1 MSVEMISLV
10 LNHSRS
16 EGRAKVVL
24 IGIANHHG
32 DNGAWPSIATLAKY
46 ANSSERSVK
55 RDIKYLQELGELV
68 VEPQGGEGK
77 SQYKTNKY
85 WISISGVTDG
95 AIRGDRV
102 GKSGVTILAHETSI
116 EPYITIYAQF
126 EEFWNVYPRKVSK
139 RAALKAFE
147 SALARSSFDE
157 ILAGAIRFGN
167 DRNLP
172 EPEFIPH
179 PTTWLNGD
187 RWLDG
192 PLPERKK
199 TREELQAEWDLAE
212 QERKARVAEA
222 QKERERIYDEQM
234 AKVQAAPPKFCEHDK
249 IVWNCRLCKSV

>member
-10 LNHSRS
+10 LNYSRA

-32 DNGAWPSIATLAKY
+32 YNGAWPSIATLAKY

-55 RDIKYLQELGELV
+55 RDLKYLQDLGEIV
-68 VEPQGGEGK
+68 VESQGGEGK

-102 GKSGVTILAHETSI
+102 GKPGVTILAHKTLI
-116 EPYITIYAQF
+116 KPNITIYAQF
-126 EEFWNVYPRKVSK
+126 EQFWNVYPRKVSK
-139 RAALKAFE
+139 RAALKSFE
-147 SALARSSFDE
+147 NALSRSSFDE
-157 ILAGAIRFGN
+157 ILAGAVKYAT
-167 DRNLP
+167 DKNLP
-172 EPEFIPH
+172 DKEFVPH

-187 RWLDG
+187 RWFDG

-199 TREELQAEWDLAE
+199 TREELEVEWSIIE
-212 QERKARVAEA
+212 NKRKEKAKEL
-222 QKERERIYDEQM
+222 QKKQQLEFAEREALVKAQ
-234 AKVQAAPPKFCEHDK
+234 PPKLCEHSK
-249 IVWNCRLCKSV
+249 IIYNCRLCNNP